1 MNYHLAIRR
10 NGNNNNNSRSSI
22 GSSFMKDSSINNTI
36 NKNTS
41 NSENKG
47 IISHYLSS
55 SSPPSSSSLSVAIG
69 VFLVPNNDDVSTK
82 TPLSQVLVRLDQ
94 LQAIL
99 GYTIFPDHD
108 HIHNSNNATI
118 SNSNSSSTTSSTTS
132 TSTMNMNDMIM
143 KYLDPLIPSTQDLI
157 ISLDSKYLNAQPSY
171 LNDTNN
177 HIQLKSDDYQDV
189 KQNNIIIKNR
199 PLSTFDIKKL
209 KGNNNNSSSSILLS
223 SYNHD
228 NHNVIH
234 QSINIK
240 HLCECIDCNMPL
252 FGR

>member
-1 MNYHLAIRR
+1 LNNYLAIRR
-10 NGNNNNNSRSSI
+10 NGKNNNSSSNNI
-22 GSSFMKDSSINNTI
+22 GSFKKDSSINNTI
-36 NKNTS
+36 NKNTN
-41 NSENKG
+41 NSENNKG

-55 SSPPSSSSLSVAIG
+55 SLSSSSSSSSSVAIG

-94 LQAIL
+94 LEAIL

-108 HIHNSNNATI
+108 HDHMHNSS
-118 SNSNSSSTTSSTTS
+118 SNSNITSSTTS
-132 TSTMNMNDMIM
+132 TSIMNMNDIIM
-143 KYLDPLIPSTQDLI
+143 KYLDPLVPSTQDLI
-157 ISLDSKYLNAQPSY
+157 ITLDSKYLNTQPNY
-171 LNDTNN
+171 LIDTNN
-177 HIQLKSDDYQDV
+177 HIQLKSDDYHDV

-199 PLSTFDIKKL
+199 PLSTFDIKKS
-209 KGNNNNSSSSILLS
+209 KGNNNNSTSSYSSVLLS

-228 NHNVIH
+228 SHSMIH

-252 FGR
+252 FGK

>member
-1 MNYHLAIRR
+1 MNYYLAIRR
-10 NGNNNNNSRSSI
+10 NNSRSSI
-22 GSSFMKDSSINNTI
+22 GSSFMKDSSINNAI

-55 SSPPSSSSLSVAIG
+55 SSSSPSSSLSVAIG

-94 LQAIL
+94 LEAIL

-108 HIHNSNNATI
+108 HMHNSNSATT
-118 SNSNSSSTTSSTTS
+118 SSSNSSSISSSTTS
-132 TSTMNMNDMIM
+132 TSTMNMNDIIM

-157 ISLDSKYLNAQPSY
+157 ITLDSKYLNAQPSY

-177 HIQLKSDDYQDV
+177 HLQLKSADNQNV

-199 PLSTFDIKKL
+199 PLSTFDIKKP
-209 KGNNNNSSSSILLS
+209 KSNNNNSSSSILLS

-228 NHNVIH
+228 NHNEIY